1 VAVRLRV
8 KSGFVSVLVLR
19 PRYLDSFLISSIMK
33 KALEHLRV
41 LDLSRIFAG
50 PWATQNLAD
59 LGAHVIKVERPG
71 RGDDTRAWGPPF
83 LKDRDGK
90 ETPNS
95 SYFMS
100 VNRGKHSI
108 TVDIASPE
116 GQQIIRD
123 LAKTVDIVVEN
134 YKVGTLKRYG
144 LDYETLSQINPKLV
158 YCSIT
163 GFGQTGPYAPLPG
176 YDFVFQGMSGLMS
189 LTGKADTEP
198 GGGPMKYGV
207 AITDL
212 TTGMYA
218 TFAIL
223 AAIEHRHISG
233 KGQYIDLS
241 LLDCGVSLTSYMSM
255 NYFLSGKV
263 PQRMGNVH
271 SNIVPY
277 QVFRCKEGDIIM
289 AVGNDSQFA
298 DMCRAIGMPELAQ
311 DERFKRNFDRVKN
324 RLTLEGILD
333 KPLKQRSM
341 LEWVEIFEKHNVPC
355 GPIYTLD
362 QVFEDTQ
369 IQHRG
374 LKTSLAH
381 EVGVEVPSVDSPI
394 RMSDTP
400 VKLERSAPSLG
411 SSNEQVLKHELGLS
425 DEQIQGLIDK
435 GII

>member
-1 VAVRLRV
+1 
-8 KSGFVSVLVLR
+8 
-19 PRYLDSFLISSIMK
+19 MK

-83 LKDRDGK
+83 LKDKEGNETRD
-90 ETPNS
+90 S

-100 VNRGKHSI
+100 VNRGKHSV
-108 TVDIASPE
+108 TVDISTPE
-116 GQQIIRD
+116 GQAIIRD
-123 LAKTVDIVVEN
+123 IAKTVDVVVEN

-144 LDYETLSQINPKLV
+144 LDYESLSAVNPRLI

-189 LTGKADTEP
+189 ITGKPDTEP

-223 AAIEHRHISG
+223 AAVEHRHISG
-233 KGQYIDLS
+233 KGQHIDLS
-241 LLDCGVSLTSYMSM
+241 LLDCAVSLTSYMSM

-271 SNIVPY
+271 TNIVPY

-289 AVGNDSQFA
+289 AVGNDTQFA
-298 DMCRAIGMPELAQ
+298 DMCKAIGKPELAQ
-311 DERFKRNFDRVKN
+311 DDRFKRNFDRVKH
-324 RLTLEGILD
+324 RLELEALLD
-333 KPLKQRSM
+333 EPLKQRTM
-341 LEWVEIFEKHNVPC
+341 LEWVEIFEAHNVPC
-355 GPIYTLD
+355 GPIYTID
-362 QVFEDTQ
+362 QVFEDVQ
-369 IQHRG
+369 VKHRQM
-374 LKTSLAH
+374 KTALWH
-381 EVGVEVPSVDSPI
+381 EAGVEVPSVDSPI
-394 RMSDTP
+394 RLSETP
-400 VKLERSAPSLG
+400 VDLKRSAPVLG
-411 SSNEQVLKHELGLS
+411 SANEQVLKHDLGLT
-425 DEQIQGLIDK
+425 DEQIQGLKDK

>member
-1 VAVRLRV
+1 
-8 KSGFVSVLVLR
+8 
-19 PRYLDSFLISSIMK
+19 MK

-59 LGAHVIKVERPG
+59 LGAHVIKVERPA

-83 LKDRDGK
+83 LNDAQGQETRD
-90 ETPNS
+90 S

-108 TVDIASPE
+108 TVDISTPE
-116 GQQIIRD
+116 GQDIVREI
-123 LAKTVDIVVEN
+123 AKTVDIVVEN

-144 LDYETLSQINPKLV
+144 LDYESLSALNPRLV

-189 LTGKADTEP
+189 ITGKSDSEP

-223 AAIEHRHISG
+223 AAIEHRHLSG
-233 KGQYIDLS
+233 KGQHIDLS
-241 LLDCGVSLTSYMSM
+241 LLDCAVSLTSYMSM
-255 NYFLSGKV
+255 NYFMSGVV

-271 SNIVPY
+271 TNIVPY

-289 AVGNDSQFA
+289 AVGNDTQFA
-298 DMCRAIGMPELAQ
+298 DMCKAIGKPELAV
-311 DERFKRNFDRVKN
+311 DERFVRNFDRVKN
-324 RLTLEGILD
+324 RLELEALLSE
-333 KPLKQRSM
+333 PLLQKTMMQ
-341 LEWVEIFEKHNVPC
+341 WVEIFEAHNVPC

-362 QVFEDTQ
+362 QVFEDVQVKHRNMKTTL
-369 IQHRG
+369 QHD
-374 LKTSLAH
+374 A
-381 EVGVEVPSVDSPI
+381 GVQVPAVNSPI
-394 RMSDTP
+394 RLSDTP
-400 VKLERSAPSLG
+400 VELRRSAPVLG
-411 SSNEQVLKHELGLS
+411 EANEQVLKQELGLS
-425 DEQIQGLIDK
+425 EEQLQGLRSR

>member
-1 VAVRLRV
+1 
-8 KSGFVSVLVLR
+8 
-19 PRYLDSFLISSIMK
+19 MK

-71 RGDDTRAWGPPF
+71 RGDDTRDWGPPF
-83 LKDRDGK
+83 LQDSEGGDSS
-90 ETPNS
+90 NS
-95 SYFMS
+95 SYFIA
-100 VNRGKHSI
+100 VNRGKQSV
-108 TVDIASPE
+108 TVDISTE
-116 GQQIIRD
+116 QGQRIVRD

-144 LDYETLSQINPKLV
+144 LDYESLSAINPKLV

-189 LTGKADTEP
+189 LTGKPDSEA

-212 TTGMYA
+212 TTGLYA
-218 TFAIL
+218 TYAIL

-233 KGQYIDLS
+233 KGQHIDLS

-263 PQRMGNVH
+263 PQRVGNVH
-271 SNIVPY
+271 ANIVPY

-289 AVGNDSQFA
+289 AVGNDTQFA
-298 DMCRAIGMPELAQ
+298 DMCQAIGQPELAQ
-311 DERFKRNFDRVKN
+311 DDRFKRNFDRV
-324 RLTLEGILD
+324 RHRSELEQILE
-333 KPLKQRSM
+333 KPLQERGM
-341 LEWVEIFEKHNVPC
+341 LEWVEIFERHNVPC
-355 GPIYTLD
+355 GPIYTID
-362 QVFEDTQ
+362 QVFEDVQ
-369 IQHRG
+369 VKHRG
-374 LKTSLAH
+374 LKTELAH
-381 EVGVEVPSVDSPI
+381 DTGVGVPSVDSPV
-394 RMSDTP
+394 RLSDTP
-400 VKLERSAPSLG
+400 VQLTQSAPSLG
-411 SSNEQVLKHELGLS
+411 NATEQVLKEDLGLS
-425 DEQIQGLIDK
+425 DEQIAGLKAK

>member
-1 VAVRLRV
+1 
-8 KSGFVSVLVLR
+8 
-19 PRYLDSFLISSIMK
+19 MT

-83 LKDRDGK
+83 LKDEQGND
-90 ETPNS
+90 TANS

-100 VNRGKHSI
+100 VNRGKHSV
-108 TVDIASPE
+108 TVDIATE
-116 GQQIIRD
+116 QGQEIIRA
-123 LAKTVDIVVEN
+123 LAKTVDVVVEN

-144 LDYETLSQINPKLV
+144 LDYKSLSAINPKLV

-189 LTGKADTEP
+189 LTGKSDSEP

-212 TTGMYA
+212 STGMYA

-233 KGQYIDLS
+233 RGQHIDLS
-241 LLDCGVSLTSYMSM
+241 LLDCAVSLTSYMSM
-255 NYFLSGKV
+255 NYFMSGKL

-277 QVFRCKEGDIIM
+277 QVFRCKEGDIIL
-289 AVGNDSQFA
+289 AVGNDTQFA
-298 DMCRAIGMPELAQ
+298 DMCRAIGMPALSE
-311 DERFKRNFDRVKN
+311 DDRFKRNFDRVRN
-324 RLTLEGILD
+324 RLELEKILETA
-333 KPLKQRSM
+333 LKQRTM
-341 LEWVEIFEKHNVPC
+341 LEWVDLFEKHNVPS

-362 QVFEDTQ
+362 QVFEDAQ
-369 IQHRG
+369 VKHRG
-374 LKTSLAH
+374 MKTTLDH
-381 EVGVEVPSVDSPI
+381 EVGVTVPSVDSPI
-394 RMSDTP
+394 RLSDTP
-400 VKLERSAPSLG
+400 VNLTRSAPTLG
-411 SSNEQVLKHELGLS
+411 SANTQVLKHELGLT
-425 DEQIQGLIDK
+425 DEQIQGLKDK

>member
-1 VAVRLRV
+1 
-8 KSGFVSVLVLR
+8 
-19 PRYLDSFLISSIMK
+19 MT

-83 LKDRDGK
+83 LKDGQGND
-90 ETPNS
+90 TSNS

-108 TVDIASPE
+108 TVDIATPE
-116 GQQIIRD
+116 GQDIIRE
-123 LAKTVDIVVEN
+123 LAKTVDVVVEN

-144 LDYETLSQINPKLV
+144 LDYESLRAINPRLV

-189 LTGKADTEP
+189 LTGKPDSEP

-218 TFAIL
+218 AFAIL

-233 KGQYIDLS
+233 RGQHIDLS
-241 LLDCGVSLTSYMSM
+241 LLDCAVSLTSYMSM
-255 NYFLSGKV
+255 NYFMSGKV

-277 QVFRCKEGDIIM
+277 QVFRCKHGDVIL

-298 DMCRAIGMPELAQ
+298 DMCKAIGMPALAE
-311 DERFKRNFDRVKN
+311 DERFKRNFNRVRN
-324 RLTLEGILD
+324 RLELEKILEE
-333 KPLKQRSM
+333 PLKQKSM
-341 LEWVEIFEKHNVPC
+341 LEWVEIFEKHNVPS

-362 QVFEDTQ
+362 QVFEDVQ
-369 IQHRG
+369 VKHRRM
-374 LKTSLAH
+374 KKSLHH
-381 EVGVEVPSVDSPI
+381 EVGAEVPSVDSPV
-394 RMSDTP
+394 RLSETP
-400 VKLERSAPSLG
+400 VELVRSAPTLG
-411 SSNEQVLKHELGLS
+411 SSNERVLKHELGLT
-425 DEQIQGLIDK
+425 DAQIKGLKEK

>member
-1 VAVRLRV
+1 
-8 KSGFVSVLVLR
+8 
-19 PRYLDSFLISSIMK
+19 MT

-59 LGAHVIKVERPG
+59 LGAHVIKIERPG

-83 LKDRDGK
+83 LKDQAGND
-90 ETPNS
+90 TNNS

-100 VNRGKHSI
+100 VNRGKHSL
-108 TVDIASPE
+108 TVDISTSQ
-116 GQQIIRD
+116 GQEIIRE
-123 LAKTVDIVVEN
+123 LAKTVDVVVEN

-144 LDYETLSQINPKLV
+144 LDYESLSAINPRLV

-189 LTGKADTEP
+189 LTGKPDSEP

-233 KGQYIDLS
+233 RGQYIDLS
-241 LLDCGVSLTSYMSM
+241 LLDCAVSLTSYMSM
-255 NYFLSGKV
+255 NYFMSGKV

-277 QVFRCKEGDIIM
+277 QVFRCKEGDVIL

-298 DMCRAIGMPELAQ
+298 DMCKAIGMPELAE
-311 DERFKRNFDRVKN
+311 DERFKRNFDRVRN
-324 RLTLEGILD
+324 RLELEKILEE
-333 KPLKQRSM
+333 PLQQKTM
-341 LEWVEIFEKHNVPC
+341 LQWVEIFEQHNVPS

-369 IQHRG
+369 VKHRAM
-374 LKTSLAH
+374 KTSLDH
-381 EVGVEVPSVDSPI
+381 EVGTKVPSVDSPI
-394 RMSDTP
+394 RLSDTP
-400 VKLERSAPSLG
+400 VNLSRSAPTLG
-411 SSNEQVLKHELGLS
+411 NANEQVLKHDLGLT
-425 DEQIQGLIDK
+425 DEQIQGLKDK

>member
-1 VAVRLRV
+1 
-8 KSGFVSVLVLR
+8 
-19 PRYLDSFLISSIMK
+19 MT

-83 LKDRDGK
+83 LKDGQGND
-90 ETPNS
+90 TSNS

-108 TVDIASPE
+108 TVDIGTPE
-116 GQQIIRD
+116 GQDIIRE
-123 LAKTVDIVVEN
+123 LAKTVDVVVEN

-144 LDYETLSQINPKLV
+144 LDYESLRAINPRLV

-189 LTGKADTEP
+189 LTGKPDSEP

-218 TFAIL
+218 AFAIL

-233 KGQYIDLS
+233 RGQHIDLS
-241 LLDCGVSLTSYMSM
+241 LLDCAVSLTSYMSM
-255 NYFLSGKV
+255 NYFMSGKV

-277 QVFRCKEGDIIM
+277 QVFRCKQGDVIL

-298 DMCRAIGMPELAQ
+298 DLCKAIGMPALAE
-311 DERFKRNFDRVKN
+311 DDRFKRNFDRVRN
-324 RLTLEGILD
+324 RLELEKILQE
-333 KPLKQRSM
+333 PLKQKSM
-341 LEWVEIFEKHNVPC
+341 LEWVEIFEKHNVPS

-362 QVFEDTQ
+362 QVFEDVQ
-369 IQHRG
+369 IKHRRM
-374 LKTSLAH
+374 KKSLHH
-381 EVGVEVPSVDSPI
+381 EVGAEVPTVDSPV
-394 RMSDTP
+394 RLSETP
-400 VKLERSAPSLG
+400 VELVHSAPTLG
-411 SSNEQVLKHELGLS
+411 SSNEQVLKHELGLT
-425 DEQIQGLIDK
+425 DAQIKGLKEK

>member
-1 VAVRLRV
+1 M
-8 KSGFVSVLVLR
+8 
-19 PRYLDSFLISSIMK
+19 ISTMK

-83 LKDRDGK
+83 LKDSDGND
-90 ETPNS
+90 TPNS

-108 TVDIASPE
+108 TVDISTPE
-116 GQQIIRD
+116 GQDIIRE

-189 LTGKADTEP
+189 LTGKPDSEP

-289 AVGNDSQFA
+289 AVGNDTQFA
-298 DMCRAIGMPELAQ
+298 DMCRAIGRPELAE
-311 DERFKRNFDRVKN
+311 DERFKRNFDRVRN
-324 RLTLEGILD
+324 RLTLEQILD
-333 KPLKQRSM
+333 EPLKQRSM

-362 QVFEDTQ
+362 QVFEDVQ
-369 IQHRG
+369 IKHRG
-374 LKTSLAH
+374 MKTMLDH
-381 EVGVEVPSVDSPI
+381 EAGAQVPSVDSPI
-394 RMSDTP
+394 RLSETP
-400 VKLERSAPSLG
+400 VNLTRSAPALG
-411 SSNEQVLKHELGLS
+411 SSNEQVLKHDLGLT
-425 DEQIQGLIDK
+425 DEQIQGLKDK

>member
-1 VAVRLRV
+1 
-8 KSGFVSVLVLR
+8 
-19 PRYLDSFLISSIMK
+19 MT

-50 PWATQNLAD
+50 PWASQNLAD

-83 LKDRDGK
+83 LKDTNGDD
-90 ETPNS
+90 TNSS

-108 TVDIASPE
+108 TVDIATEE
-116 GQQIIRD
+116 GQEIVRE
-123 LAKTVDIVVEN
+123 LAKTVDVIVEN

-144 LDYETLSQINPKLV
+144 LDYESLSAINPRLV

-189 LTGKADTEP
+189 LTGKPDSEP

-233 KGQYIDLS
+233 RGQHIDLS
-241 LLDCGVSLTSYMSM
+241 LLDCAVSLTSYMSM
-255 NYFLSGKV
+255 NYFMSGKV
-263 PQRMGNVH
+263 PQRVGNVH

-277 QVFRCKEGDIIM
+277 QVFRCKEGDVIM

-298 DMCRAIGMPELAQ
+298 DMCKAIGMPELAE
-311 DERFKRNFDRVKN
+311 DDRFRRNFDRVRH
-324 RLTLEGILD
+324 RLELEQILEV
-333 KPLKQRSM
+333 PLKQKTM

-362 QVFEDTQ
+362 QVFEDVQ
-369 IQHRG
+369 VKHRG
-374 LKTSLAH
+374 MKTMLAH
-381 EVGVEVPSVDSPI
+381 DSGTEVPSVDSPI
-394 RMSDTP
+394 RLSETP
-400 VKLERSAPSLG
+400 VSLTRSAPVLG
-411 SSNEQVLKHELGLS
+411 ASTDEILKHDLGLT
-425 DEQIQGLIDK
+425 DEQIQGLKDK
-435 GII
+435 GIV

>member
-1 VAVRLRV
+1 MA
-8 KSGFVSVLVLR
+8 
-19 PRYLDSFLISSIMK
+19 

-83 LKDRDGK
+83 LKDEQGND
-90 ETPNS
+90 TTNS

-108 TVDIASPE
+108 TVDIATKE
-116 GQQIIRD
+116 GQDIIRE
-123 LAKTVDIVVEN
+123 LAKTVDVVVEN

-144 LDYETLSQINPKLV
+144 LDYETLSAANPRLV

-189 LTGKADTEP
+189 LTGKSDSEP

-218 TFAIL
+218 AFAIL
-223 AAIEHRHISG
+223 AAIEHRRISG
-233 KGQYIDLS
+233 RGQYIDLS
-241 LLDCGVSLTSYMSM
+241 LLDCAVSLTSYMSM
-255 NYFLSGKV
+255 NYFMSGKI

-277 QVFRCKEGDIIM
+277 QVFRCKQGDIIM
-289 AVGNDSQFA
+289 AVGNDTQFA
-298 DMCRAIGMPELAQ
+298 DMCNAIGKPELAQ
-311 DERFKRNFDRVKN
+311 DERFKRNSDRVRN
-324 RLTLEGILD
+324 RLALEQILD
-333 KPLKQRSM
+333 ELLKQRTM
-341 LEWVEIFEKHNVPC
+341 LEWVEIFEKHNVPS

-362 QVFEDTQ
+362 QVFEDVQ
-369 IQHRG
+369 VKHRG
-374 LKTSLAH
+374 MKTTLEH
-381 EVGVEVPSVDSPI
+381 EVGVSVPSVDSPI
-394 RMSDTP
+394 RLSDTP
-400 VKLERSAPSLG
+400 LQLTKSAPTLG
-411 SSNEQVLKHELGLS
+411 NANEQVLKGELGLT
-425 DEQIQGLIDK
+425 DKQIQGLKDK

>member
-1 VAVRLRV
+1 
-8 KSGFVSVLVLR
+8 
-19 PRYLDSFLISSIMK
+19 MT

-83 LKDRDGK
+83 LKDDEGND
-90 ETPNS
+90 TSNS

-100 VNRGKHSI
+100 VNRGKQSI
-108 TVDIASPE
+108 TVDIATPE
-116 GQQIIRD
+116 GQDIIRE
-123 LAKTVDIVVEN
+123 LAKTVDVVVEN

-144 LDYETLSQINPKLV
+144 LDYESLSALNPRLV

-189 LTGKADTEP
+189 LTGKPDSEP

-218 TFAIL
+218 AFAIL
-223 AAIEHRHISG
+223 AAIEHRHVSG
-233 KGQYIDLS
+233 RGQHIDLS
-241 LLDCGVSLTSYMSM
+241 LLDCAVSLTSYMSM
-255 NYFLSGKV
+255 NYFMSGKV

-277 QVFRCKEGDIIM
+277 QVFRCKEGDVIL
-289 AVGNDSQFA
+289 AVGNDTQFA
-298 DMCRAIGMPELAQ
+298 DMCQAIGMPELAQ
-311 DERFKRNFDRVKN
+311 DSRFKRNFDRVHN
-324 RLTLEGILD
+324 RQELEKILD
-333 KPLKQRSM
+333 EPLKQKTM
-341 LEWVEIFEKHNVPC
+341 LQWVEIFEKHNVPS

-362 QVFEDTQ
+362 QVFEDVQ
-369 IQHRG
+369 VKHRG
-374 LKTSLAH
+374 MKKHLLH
-381 EVGVEVPSVDSPI
+381 EVGAQVPSVDSPV
-394 RMSDTP
+394 RLSETP
-400 VKLERSAPSLG
+400 VELTRSAPTLG
-411 SSNEQVLKHELGLS
+411 SANDQVLKHDLGLT
-425 DEQIQGLIDK
+425 DAQIQGLKDK

>member
-1 VAVRLRV
+1 
-8 KSGFVSVLVLR
+8 
-19 PRYLDSFLISSIMK
+19 MT
-33 KALEHLRV
+33 KALEHIRV

-83 LKDRDGK
+83 LKDKDGND
-90 ETPNS
+90 TGNS

-100 VNRGKHSI
+100 VNRGKHSV
-108 TVDIASPE
+108 TVDIATQE
-116 GQQIIRD
+116 GQQIIRE
-123 LAKTVDIVVEN
+123 LIKTVDVVVEN

-144 LDYETLSQINPKLV
+144 LDYESLSAINPRLV

-189 LTGKADTEP
+189 LTGKPDSEP

-218 TFAIL
+218 AFAIL
-223 AAIEHRHISG
+223 AALEHRHISG
-233 KGQYIDLS
+233 RGQYIDLS
-241 LLDCGVSLTSYMSM
+241 LLDCAVSLTSYMSM
-255 NYFLSGKV
+255 NYFMSGKV

-277 QVFRCKEGDIIM
+277 QVFRCKEGDVIL
-289 AVGNDSQFA
+289 AVGNDTQFA
-298 DMCRAIGMPELAQ
+298 DMCKAIDMPELAE
-311 DERFKRNFDRVKN
+311 DPRFKRNFDRVRN
-324 RLTLEGILD
+324 RLELEKILET
-333 KPLKQRSM
+333 PLKQKTM
-341 LEWVEIFEKHNVPC
+341 LQWVDIFEKHNVPS
-355 GPIYTLD
+355 GPIYSLD
-362 QVFEDTQ
+362 QVFEDPQ
-369 IQHRG
+369 VKHRAMRID
-374 LKTSLAH
+374 LEH
-381 EVGVEVPSVDSPI
+381 ELGMQVPSVDSPV
-394 RMSDTP
+394 RFSDTP
-400 VKLERSAPSLG
+400 VNLTRSAPALG
-411 SSNEQVLKHELGLS
+411 SANEQVLKHELGLT
-425 DEQIQGLIDK
+425 DEQIQGLKEK